1 MEESLSVILLQ
12 RIAILSVIAY
22 IFSHT
27 RAFRYLFKEETTLRE
42 QFILMLFFSA
52 LSVGGTYMGV
62 PVEGRVTSARRRMW
76 TARMAKAAA
85 GFRCARHFRLNGH
98 SGQLREYRKPLN
110 CKGCDDGRRRWSH
123 GLNAGRP

>member
-1 MEESLSVILLQ
+1 MEENLSVILLQ

-42 QFILMLFFSA
+42 QFVLMFFFSA

-62 PVEGRVTSARRRMW
+62 PVEGALVNVRDTGVIVGGLLCGPLVGGVAGIIGGFHRIFIGGFAAVFLGTFLARTISCR
-76 TARMAKAAA
+76 
-85 GFRCARHFRLNGH
+85 
-98 SGQLREYRKPLN
+98 Q
-110 CKGCDDGRRRWSH
+110 
-123 GLNAGRP
+123 

>member
-62 PVEGRVTSARRRMW
+62 PVEGALVNVRDTGVVVGGLLCGPLVGGV
-76 TARMAKAAA
+76 A
-85 GFRCARHFRLNGH
+85 GIIGAGALTFGVIAYMNSRKNLSRLV
-98 SGQLREYRKPLN
+98 K
-110 CKGCDDGRRRWSH
+110 K
-123 GLNAGRP
+123 